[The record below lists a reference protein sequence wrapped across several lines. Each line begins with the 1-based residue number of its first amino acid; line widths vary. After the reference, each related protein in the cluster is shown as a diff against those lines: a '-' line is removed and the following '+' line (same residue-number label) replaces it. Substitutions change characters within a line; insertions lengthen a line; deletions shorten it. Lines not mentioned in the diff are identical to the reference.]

1 MRGVTLRLPAALP
14 SGRALAFACVVLIG
28 AGWLI
33 TLERIA
39 FERRETVDNVV
50 QINSSLALA
59 FEAHTVRTL
68 KGAEQVLAL
77 VDLEFKE
84 HGEHISGAYLE
95 SARLVDAA
103 AVSFVG
109 IVNRE
114 GGLVAGTRVFNVED
128 VSDREYFQYH
138 RATPGGVLR
147 VGKPLVNRLTGQ
159 VEIPLSRR
167 IDAFDGKFDGVA
179 VAGINPDYFTGFYDQ
194 LRAGGGALVKLIGRD
209 GVVLAAADDEAARAA
224 APGTSPDPRHMSYR
238 TLDEYGLV
246 IAVGAP
252 VSEQFA
258 AFAERRRNY
267 LAGASAATAFVLL
280 AALGLM
286 LALRRHRAAARAAA
300 REAGR
305 YQAAFDQAVVGMVHT
320 APDGRLLKANR
331 RFCEMLGYAERELLG
346 RPLIELMHPDDVP
359 GARELLLAGEEQRR
373 VPRETRHVRGD
384 GSVAWAAVSVS
395 TVRDEDG
402 RLDYMLALV
411 QDITARKDAQEKLL
425 YQTHHDALTGLPNR
439 LLFYDHLEQAL
450 SQAGRKAWSA
460 AVLFVGLDRFKSVN
474 ETLGAAAGDRML
486 QEAARR
492 LERCVRPG
500 DTVARLGGDEFA
512 LVLSE
517 VSGPEAAGVAAGRV
531 MEALSAPFRFDEHQA
546 YASASVGLA
555 LYPPDGTDPHA
566 LFNNAATALTRAKA
580 DGGNCMRFY
589 TGAMNAHA
597 LARLQL
603 ENDLHGALER
613 GEFLLHFQ
621 PRLRLSSGEITG
633 FEALLRWQHP
643 RRGSVSPAEFIPV
656 LEASG
661 LIVPVGDWVIGAV
674 CAQLREWDLAG
685 LSTRPVAINIAALQ
699 FAQRDLCQ
707 VIGRAAAAHRLAPG
721 LLEIEITES
730 ALMDHNEQTMAML
743 LRLRQNR
750 VRIAIDDFGTGYSS
764 LAYLKRLPVDV
775 LKLDRSF
782 VAGLPHDREDASIA
796 RAVVALGQALGLR
809 VVAEGVESE
818 AQRAFLADSGCD
830 EIQGFLVGRP
840 LPAEQCAAL
849 IGMPRVPVEAA
860 QRALSA
866 GF

>member
-1 MRGVTLRLPAALP
+1 VRGVTLRLPAALP

-28 AGWLI
+28 AGWLV

-39 FERRETVDNVV
+39 SERRETVDSVI
-50 QINSSLALA
+50 QINSNLALA

-77 VDLEFKE
+77 VDLEFEE

-95 SARLVDAA
+95 RARLVDAA

-109 IVNRE
+109 IVNR
-114 GGLVAGTRVFNVED
+114 GGQLVAGTRVFKVED

-138 RATPGGVLR
+138 RATPGAALR
-147 VGKPLVNRLTGQ
+147 VGKPLVSRLTGQ

-167 IDAFDGKFDGVA
+167 VDAVDGRFDGVV
-179 VAGINPDYFTGFYDQ
+179 VAGISPDYFTGFYDE
-194 LRAGGGALVKLIGRD
+194 LRAAGGAVVKLIGHD
-209 GVVLAAADDEAARAA
+209 GVVLAAAADADRAA
-224 APGTSPDPRHMSYR
+224 AAGASRDPRHMSYR

-258 AFAERRRNY
+258 GFAERRRNY
-267 LAGASAATAFVLL
+267 LAGASVVTAFVLL

-305 YQAAFDQAVVGMVHT
+305 YRAAFDQAVVGMVHT

-331 RFCEMLGYAERELLG
+331 RFCEMLGYAERELVG
-346 RPLIELMHPDDVP
+346 RPLIELVHPDDVA
-359 GARELLLAGEEQRR
+359 GARELLLAGEEERR
-373 VPRETRHVRGD
+373 VALEKRHVRKD

-395 TVRDEDG
+395 AVRDEDG
-402 RLDYMLALV
+402 RPDYMLALV
-411 QDITARKDAQEKLL
+411 QDITARKDAQERLA
-425 YQTHHDALTGLPNR
+425 YQAHHDALTGLPNR

-474 ETLGAAAGDRML
+474 ETLGAAIGDRML
-486 QEAARR
+486 QETARR

-517 VSGPEAAGVAAGRV
+517 VGGPEDAGSAAGRV
-531 MEALSAPFRFDEHQA
+531 MEALSAPFRFEEHQA
-546 YASASVGLA
+546 YVTASVGLA
-555 LYPPDGTDPHA
+555 LYPPDATDPHA
-566 LFNNAATALTRAKA
+566 LANNAATALTRAKES
-580 DGGNCMRFY
+580 GGNCMRFY
-589 TGAMNAHA
+589 TSAMNEHA

-603 ENDLHGALER
+603 ENDLHAALER
-613 GEFLLHFQ
+613 GEFRLHFQ
-621 PRLRLSSGEITG
+621 PRQRLSTGEVTG

-643 RRGSVSPAEFIPV
+643 TRGLVLPGEFIPV
-656 LEASG
+656 LEESG
-661 LIVPVGDWVIGAV
+661 LIVAVGDWVIDAV
-674 CAQLREWDLAG
+674 CAQLRAWDLAG
-685 LSTRPVAINIAALQ
+685 LSTRPVAINVAALQ
-699 FAQRDLCQ
+699 FAHRDLAR
-707 VIGRAAAAHRLAPG
+707 VIERALSAHRLAPG
-721 LLEIEITES
+721 LLEVEITES
-730 ALMDHNEQTMAML
+730 ALMDGSDQTMNAL
-743 LRLRQNR
+743 ARLRQNR
-750 VRIAIDDFGTGYSS
+750 VRVAIDDFGTGYSS

-782 VAGLPHDREDASIA
+782 VTGLPHDREDACIA
-796 RAVVALGQALGLR
+796 RAVIALGQTLGLR
-809 VVAEGVESE
+809 VVAEGVENE
-818 AQRAFLADSGCD
+818 AQRAFLAHSGCD
-830 EIQGFLVGRP
+830 EIQGFLIGRP
-840 LPAEQCAAL
+840 LPAEQCAQLMATPRRCEAL
-849 IGMPRVPVEAA
+849 AK
-860 QRALSA
+860 A
-866 GF
+866 G